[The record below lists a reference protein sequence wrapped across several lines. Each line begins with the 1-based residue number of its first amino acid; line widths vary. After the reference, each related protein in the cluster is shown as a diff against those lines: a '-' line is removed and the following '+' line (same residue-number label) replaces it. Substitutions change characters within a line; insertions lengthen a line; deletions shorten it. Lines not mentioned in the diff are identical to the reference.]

1 MWTPIIQFDQ
11 QLTLAI
17 NGSHSLF
24 LDGVMQTLSATWTWL
39 PVAAILLF
47 VIFKSGT
54 WREVFLVILALALT
68 IFLSDHI
75 SSAICKPL
83 FHRFRP
89 AQDPLLMYQVDVVD
103 GYRGGLYGFISSHAA
118 NVFGVFV
125 FTALLLRSR
134 VYTINMAVW
143 ALLVSYSRIYL
154 GVHYIGDIFFGA
166 VWGSAMGTGCYF
178 LYRYIRNK
186 VAEKNVFISSQYT
199 STGVLL
205 SDVDTLLCCL
215 YLTYFYVLM
224 RAVYFI

>member
-1 MWTPIIQFDQ
+1 MWTSIIQFDQ
-11 QLTLAI
+11 QISLAV

-24 LDGVMQTLSATWTWL
+24 LDGVMHTLSNTVTWI
-39 PVAAILLF
+39 PVAIILLF

-68 IFLSDHI
+68 VFLSDHI
-75 SSAICKPL
+75 SSAIFKPL
-83 FHRFRP
+83 FQRFRP
-89 AQDPLLMYQVDVVD
+89 AQDPLIMYQVDVVN

-118 NVFGVFV
+118 NTFGIFV

-134 VYTINMAVW
+134 AYTISMAAW

-166 VWGSAMGTGCYF
+166 IWGSAMGAGCYY
-178 LYRYIRNK
+178 LYRFVRNK
-186 VAEKNVFISSQYT
+186 VAEKNMFISSQYT
-199 STGVLL
+199 TTGVLL
-205 SDVDTLLCCL
+205 SDIDTLLCCL

-224 RAVYFI
+224 RALFFI